1 MKAQTLE
8 DALTAAYLNNPTL
21 LGQRAKVRAT
31 DEQVPQVL
39 SNWRPTISLSGSISR
54 SGVRERLKIRRLDK
68 ERMRNLAGVSLAG
81 IIPFINVFGGSVAT
95 RANAQTSQMDVS

>member
-1 MKAQTLE
+1 MFARLPGVLKASGFSSLLNPICAGINGSAV
-8 DALTAAYLNNPTL
+8 ALAGAN
-21 LGQRAKVRAT
+21 
-31 DEQVPQVL
+31 
-39 SNWRPTISLSGSISR
+39 SM

-81 IIPFINVFGGSVAT
+81 IIPFINVFWGSVAT

>member
-1 MKAQTLE
+1 MGR
-8 DALTAAYLNNPTL
+8 LTAKELKLPVKAY
-21 LGQRAKVRAT
+21 
-31 DEQVPQVL
+31 D
-39 SNWRPTISLSGSISR
+39 PTIIIGKSGINGSAVALAGANSM

-81 IIPFINVFGGSVAT
+81 IIPFINVFWGSVAT